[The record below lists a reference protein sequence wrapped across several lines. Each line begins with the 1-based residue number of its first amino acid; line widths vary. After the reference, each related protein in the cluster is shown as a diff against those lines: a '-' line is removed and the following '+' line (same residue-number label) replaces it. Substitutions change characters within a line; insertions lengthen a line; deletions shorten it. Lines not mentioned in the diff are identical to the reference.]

1 MENSQII
8 RMMIAILSLGLSCS
22 AQVGSTARAQ
32 ESVHT
37 RVLQQQYAPQLRTL
51 NSEAAALHFPY
62 PFYFSQILDI
72 DEARQKQLPSGS
84 IRFEIFEGQT
94 VLVITG
100 NYYASYSASLMGAN
114 LRARKTFEDVVMPVL
129 KAVVPHVD
137 RSLPFEAYA
146 IEIAHHVRTKVIHV
160 DTEGPEN
167 IMLLIPRAMAERLVR
182 SEDVEAQQS
191 VLLESE
197 IFLNGEPFTLWL
209 TGDEA
214 PADVSEHYLAR
225 HKSDTATT
233 SPLAPNQPAEPGSLV
248 NPRLLPQS
256 ELGLQFQERAK
267 IAPDL
272 SPARME
278 KLQTKYEDVVQKL
291 TAEISEQAHFVAYA
305 PPAFIG
311 FRDGAYLQLS
321 MNTDL
326 EVQAGSSQYRVA
338 ALAFDSHISH
348 LLRPVSKYFHDNPQF
363 EGVDF
368 STTVH
373 QGMQPNPVSVEYIVP
388 FPALACYE
396 KYDCT
401 GQELINRSVVLI
413 NGERVTLDLQRAEA
427 DISAGIR

>member
-1 MENSQII
+1 MGNNKLVRIV
-8 RMMIAILSLGLSCS
+8 IAALSLALPCA
-22 AQVGSTARAQ
+22 AQVLSVSRIKDPQAR
-32 ESVHT
+32 VI
-37 RVLQQQYAPQLRTL
+37 QQQYVAQLRELST
-51 NSEAAALHFPY
+51 EAAALHFPY
-62 PFYFSQILDI
+62 PFYFSDTLDI
-72 DEARQKQLPSGS
+72 DEVQQKQLPTGS
-84 IRFEIFEGQT
+84 IRFETFHGRT
-94 VLVITG
+94 VLAITG
-100 NYYASYSASLMGAN
+100 NYYASYSASMMPAN
-114 LRARKTFEDVVMPVL
+114 LRARKTFQDVVMPVL
-129 KAVVPHVD
+129 KVAIAHMD
-137 RSLPFEAYA
+137 RTAPLDAYA
-146 IEIAHHVRTKVIHV
+146 FEIAHHVRTRVIKV

-167 IMLLIPRAMAERLVR
+167 LMLLIPRAMAERLVK
-182 SEDVEAQQS
+182 SDDIEGQQS
-191 VLLESE
+191 ALLESE

-225 HKSDTATT
+225 HKSEPA
-233 SPLAPNQPAEPGSLV
+233 SASSLAANQAQPGSLL
-248 NPRLLPQS
+248 NARLLPES
-256 ELGLQFQERAK
+256 ELAIQMKERAK

-278 KLQTKYEDVVQKL
+278 KLQTTYEGVLQKL
-291 TAEISEQAHFVAYA
+291 TGELSTQAHFVAYA

-326 EVQAGSSQYRVA
+326 EQPVGSSQYRIA

-373 QGMQPNPVSVEYIVP
+373 QGAQPNPVSVEFVAP
-388 FPALACYE
+388 FLALACYE

-413 NGERVTLDLQRAEA
+413 NGERVTLDLQRAESDVNA
-427 DISAGIR
+427 AVR